1 MTFEDPD
8 LNRFP
13 QLGYA
18 YEALKMGGSASIVL
32 NAANEIGVEAFLE
45 GRIGFTDIAVLCR
58 SMMYGF
64 QPPAPTTLEE
74 ILETDRQARELA
86 RAWADGY
93 PEHRR
98 DKN

>member
-1 MTFEDPD
+1 
-8 LNRFP
+8 
-13 QLGYA
+13 
-18 YEALKMGGSASIVL
+18 
-32 NAANEIGVEAFLE
+32 
-45 GRIGFTDIAVLCR
+45 
-58 SMMYGF
+58 MMYGF